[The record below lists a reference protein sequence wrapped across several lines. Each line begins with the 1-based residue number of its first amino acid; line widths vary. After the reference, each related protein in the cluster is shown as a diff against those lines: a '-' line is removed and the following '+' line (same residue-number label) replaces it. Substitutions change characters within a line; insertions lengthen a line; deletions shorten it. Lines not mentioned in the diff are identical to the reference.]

1 MGKNQLTSKL
11 ITIIHVYNSMKLSCS
26 AKYLLSML
34 IFFIVLSIFS
44 SPVMGNSTNYNRN
57 KEVTI
62 KEKIVDHTLSP
73 SALTPTQEYKNS
85 DPIHI
90 DGNEELMSYGFE
102 GDGSRENPFLI
113 EGFSISTYSDDKI
126 RLVNTRLHILIKN
139 NYVDGLHGTEG
150 FGVILDNSSN
160 VIIRNNII
168 TRSAQDGIVLYFSSN
183 NKVIENQILENA
195 WNGIRIEAF
204 SDNNLVER
212 NFISD
217 SGGGINILD
226 TSNKNIVQSNTITGI
241 QGNGISL
248 GRDSPD
254 FNVPNSYNI
263 ISGNAISNGGAD
275 GIALAIS
282 DYTQITNNTIN
293 NNQGIGIVMFG
304 ARFTTI
310 SRNDIFA
317 NVGAIQSHQDD
328 DTGLFSEYNFID
340 HNNITAERNEGMW
353 HGFSKHYVITNNRI
367 IGNELDGITLFNC
380 ENFTISGNHFIE
392 NFSFGLSIQA
402 GSNHNITWNYFVDN
416 NGLPQ
421 LSIDPLT
428 PSIEISYNYWSDF
441 TGQDADADGIFDTA
455 FGNDNFPLASLEI
468 VNPIHEISKINFL
481 LVPEN
486 IFDRFE
492 ILVWKIPIDS
502 QGHRFQFSLY
512 YSEDQG
518 VTWNILEISQNS
530 HYIWDANSFYHKD
543 YVVKVV
549 ATASN
554 GLSIES
560 DYRIIENRK
569 RVLFTF
575 EALID
580 GKDELIL
587 QGEQIWYHHYY
598 AQLPGKFN
606 EENVSTVIDNHEW
619 FPEFPMGEDEG
630 DSTTVGELIKLD
642 KMRVEFIIEN
652 IKIQDYD
659 PNEDPG
665 VQRSSNLVYI
675 SQQPLEE
682 NDFTLKVM
690 LDDEGPNGAAWYA
703 FSVVYTLERFSQ
715 YSENII
721 SDGIS
726 VSSEVII
733 TSIEIT
739 SDAFTYDYLTST
751 FEDDD
756 PIDLGIII
764 GLIVLG
770 IGVFGFV
777 KFANRFS
784 HPKQIV
790 KPSIRTHVDKDSVTS
805 PLDKTELSMQ
815 PLFCGTCG
823 TKSELD
829 SLFCGNCGV
838 KFDL

>member
-1 MGKNQLTSKL
+1 MGKNRLTNKFIS
-11 ITIIHVYNSMKLSCS
+11 IIFPYNSMKVNCDS
-26 AKYLLSML
+26 KYLLRMV
-34 IFFIVLSIFS
+34 IVFIVLSIFS
-44 SPVMGNSTNYNRN
+44 YPVMGNSTNDNRN
-57 KEVTI
+57 KEVTLH
-62 KEKIVDHTLSP
+62 EKLTDQTLSLNNLFP
-73 SALTPTQEYKNS
+73 NQEYENS

-113 EGFSISTYSDDKI
+113 EGYSISTPNDDKI
-126 RLVNTRLHILIKN
+126 RLVNTQLHILIKN
-139 NYVDGLHGTEG
+139 NYVDGLHGTDG

-168 TRSAQDGIVLYFSSN
+168 TRSAQDGIALYFSSN

-241 QGNGISL
+241 LGRGISL
-248 GRDSPD
+248 GRDSAD

-263 ISGNAISNGGAD
+263 ISGNTISNGGAD

-293 NNQGIGIVMFG
+293 NNEGIGIGMFG

-317 NVGAIQSHQDD
+317 NVGSIQSHQDE

-353 HGFSKHYVITNNRI
+353 HGFSKHYVITNNQI
-367 IGNELDGITLFNC
+367 TGNELDGITLFNC
-380 ENFTISGNHFIE
+380 ENFTIFGNHFIE
-392 NFSFGLSIQA
+392 NFSFGLSIQG
-402 GSNHNITWNYFVDN
+402 GSDHKITWNYFVDN
-416 NGLPQ
+416 NDPPQ
-421 LSIDPLT
+421 LSIDPLAK
-428 PSIEISYNYWSDF
+428 SIEISYNYWSDF

-455 FGNDNFPLASLEI
+455 FGNDNFPLVSI
-468 VNPIHEISKINFL
+468 QVVNPIHEISELSFL
-481 LVPEN
+481 LAPEN

-512 YSEDQG
+512 YSEDHG
-518 VTWNILEISQNS
+518 VTWNILDISQNS
-530 HYIWDANSFYHKD
+530 HYIWDANLFYHKD

-569 RVLFTF
+569 RVLFSF

-598 AQLPGKFN
+598 TQLPGKFN

-630 DSTTVGELIKLD
+630 DSITVGELIKLD
-642 KMRVEFIIEN
+642 KMKVEFIIEN

-659 PNEDPG
+659 PNEDP
-665 VQRSSNLVYI
+665 VVERSSNLVYI

-682 NDFTLKVM
+682 NEFTLKIM
-690 LDDEGPNGAAWYA
+690 IDDEEPSGAAWYA
-703 FSVVYTLERFSQ
+703 FSIVYAFSGFNKH
-715 YSENII
+715 SESII
-721 SDGIS
+721 SDQ
-726 VSSEVII
+726 
-733 TSIEIT
+733 IEIT
-739 SDAFTYDYLTST
+739 SDAFTDDYPTST

-777 KFANRFS
+777 KFTNRFS
-784 HPKQIV
+784 HPKQIEG
-790 KPSIRTHVDKDSVTS
+790 PSMRAHVDKNRVTS
-805 PLDKTELSMQ
+805 PLDKTELSVR

-829 SLFCGNCGV
+829 SLFCGNCGD
-838 KFDL
+838 KFDV